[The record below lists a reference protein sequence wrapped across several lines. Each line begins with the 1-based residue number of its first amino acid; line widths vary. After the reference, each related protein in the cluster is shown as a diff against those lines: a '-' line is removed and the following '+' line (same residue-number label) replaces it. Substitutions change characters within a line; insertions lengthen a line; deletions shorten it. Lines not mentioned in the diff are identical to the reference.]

1 MKLSTEEGER
11 AHGGAG
17 PDGRRDDPPDERPWP
32 SSARSLVVDIADF
45 ARGRFPG
52 SRVNAVSLS
61 LPRVFGTRVAR
72 TDRETTYRLQWRDR
86 AGIRPASL
94 LPSFYGGTLSD
105 SAEDSSLPDLCA
117 QKKRPISRGALS
129 PGTETLARLLRV
141 GPGLHRVLLPDPGV
155 ISTDD
160 GLGGH
165 AHLLQDLRRTGASV
179 LGRSRAIGCDGL
191 AHLFQL

>member
-1 MKLSTEEGER
+1 MEVPPPGL
-11 AHGGAG
+11 
-17 PDGRRDDPPDERPWP
+17 RDDLMSYRGFLPREASCWYLPT
-32 SSARSLVVDIADF
+32 SLEAGF
-45 ARGRFPG
+45 LAPG
-52 SRVNAVSLS
+52 STSFLWN
-61 LPRVFGTRVAR
+61 LPRVFGTRVVR
-72 TDRETTYRLQWRDR
+72 TDRETTRRLQWRDR

-117 QKKRPISRGALS
+117 QKKAPDFSGALS
-129 PGTETLARLLRV
+129 PRTGTLAGLLRV

-179 LGRSRAIGCDGL
+179 LGRSGAIGCDGL